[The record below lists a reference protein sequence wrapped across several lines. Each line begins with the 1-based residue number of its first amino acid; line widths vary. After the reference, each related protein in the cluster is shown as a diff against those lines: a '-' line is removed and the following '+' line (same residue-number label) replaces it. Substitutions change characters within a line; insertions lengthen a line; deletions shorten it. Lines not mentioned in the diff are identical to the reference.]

1 MMIKH
6 NIPQE
11 FDVIITRLVRWAA
24 ACTSLMIACG
34 CAGGESGS
42 FLQRHIDGR
51 SRESAVKKWENV
63 RGDVTL
69 QLAQQHFRAGR
80 LKDAESALARVMALG
95 TESSEVYK
103 FAAMLYIELGQLARA
118 QEAVVAAAR
127 MPGYDAET
135 EYLAGIIAQRYGA
148 KDRALSHYKTA
159 LQMSPNVPEF
169 VLATAEMYVS
179 LDQPE
184 KAMELIQIRIRDFD
198 GSAAMAVLAAQI
210 ARILDRSD
218 DAVTFCREALHDNAD
233 DPIVRAEL
241 GEILVWAGR
250 YAEAINVLRPIV
262 ERGDFSVSVDRRP
275 RNTKPT
281 AVPVSV
287 RRSLA
292 EAYFG
297 LGEYQNACRQ
307 LRTIMSDEPSDAAA
321 WCLFARSAMMVGDGA
336 SADEALTRFHAR
348 NKPTS
353 ESLLLSGYISLSLGD
368 FRQAEIAADKALA
381 LDRTSE
387 SAWLLKAAALR
398 ELGAMGDALEALKNA
413 IAATRGSAASIAMQ
427 SALADEARE
436 GGFDISESSIRGET
450 GARSTVLFDKE
461 TDLP

>member
-1 MMIKH
+1 MTILH
-6 NIPQE
+6 DIVHRV
-11 FDVIITRLVRWAA
+11 DSIITRNVRWSA
-24 ACTSLMIACG
+24 ACAGLMIICG
-34 CAGGESGS
+34 CGGGESRS

-80 LKDAESALARVMALG
+80 LKDAEAALARVLALG
-95 TESSEVYK
+95 SESSEVYK

-169 VLATAEMYVS
+169 VLATAEMHVS
-179 LDQPE
+179 LNQPE

-218 DAVTFCREALHDNAD
+218 DAVTYCREALHDNAD

-250 YAEAINVLRPIV
+250 YVEAINVLRPIV
-262 ERGDFSVSVDRRP
+262 ERGDFTVSAERRP
-275 RNTKPT
+275 RTTKPT

-292 EAYFG
+292 EAHFG
-297 LGEYQNACRQ
+297 LGEYENACRL

-336 SADEALTRFHAR
+336 SADEALTRFHSR
-348 NKPTS
+348 NKPTC
-353 ESLLLSGYISLSLGD
+353 ESLLLSGYIALYLGD

-398 ELGAMGDALEALKNA
+398 ELGAMGDALEAVNNA
-413 IAATRGSAASIAMQ
+413 VAATRGSPASIAMR
-427 SALADEARE
+427 SALRNEARAS
-436 GGFDISESSIRGET
+436 GFDISESLKRGET
-450 GARSTVLFDKE
+450 RARSTALFDKE
-461 TDLP
+461 ADLP